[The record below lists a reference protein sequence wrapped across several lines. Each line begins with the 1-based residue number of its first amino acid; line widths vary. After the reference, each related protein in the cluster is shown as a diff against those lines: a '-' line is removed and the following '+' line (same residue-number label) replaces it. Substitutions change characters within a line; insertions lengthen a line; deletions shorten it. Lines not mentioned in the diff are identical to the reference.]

1 MMLRVGDCFW
11 EEQSGFLCRSCVVV
25 SPRSPV
31 LLMANTAL
39 RRTHIG
45 ALGSTYGSDVLVF
58 SPPAGKDDTGWMCV
72 FQYPG
77 TGP

>member
-11 EEQSGFLCRSCVVV
+11 EEQSGSLCRSCVVI

-39 RRTHIG
+39 RQTHIG
-45 ALGSTYGSDVLVF
+45 ALGSTYGSNVLVF
-58 SPPAGKDDTGWMCV
+58 SPSRWKR
-72 FQYPG
+72 
-77 TGP
+77 